1 MVAAGRRD
9 RGGGA
14 AAHSDRQALED
25 QAARGL
31 PQPHAPHCVSDSAPR
46 EVPRRADLD
55 LLRVLLCG
63 AVLLIHALMVHAED
77 PRYHV
82 KAPESW
88 WPATLLSHGL
98 RVGALAGFFALAGWG
113 SVGAL
118 RRRRAGRFLGNR
130 AARLFVP
137 LAAGLLIL
145 GPVIKYIELG
155 QGRDLRLAGFRLVE
169 PLAMPFGDFLPR
181 YLTRLS
187 LLTWSHLWFLAY
199 LLLLTVLL
207 LPVLAA
213 LARRAPLQRVP
224 SRAAIWLPGLGLGF
238 WLAVSGGY
246 WPALHNLVQDWA
258 NLGHFALCFLAGAVL
273 ASWPGL
279 EARLRAEAW
288 TLAGLFLAGLAG
300 LLLFG
305 PSPPGRIAVGIC
317 AWGAIGAGFGLVGRY
332 PPQPSAAL
340 RWLADATLPVFV
352 LHHLPLLAIA
362 VALLP
367 LGLPP
372 ALAIALTV
380 AGGATVALALHGFL
394 VLPQPALR
402 RLMGLP
408 SGPPALPDAALQT
421 SRL

>member
-1 MVAAGRRD
+1 MSDAA
-9 RGGGA
+9 
-14 AAHSDRQALED
+14 
-25 QAARGL
+25 
-31 PQPHAPHCVSDSAPR
+31 PP

-207 LPVLAA
+207 LPMLAA

-305 PSPPGRIAVGIC
+305 PSLPGRIAVGIC

-332 PPQPSAAL
+332 PPRPSAAL

-352 LHHLPLLAIA
+352 LHHLPLLAVA

>member
-1 MVAAGRRD
+1 MTD
-9 RGGGA
+9 
-14 AAHSDRQALED
+14 
-25 QAARGL
+25 
-31 PQPHAPHCVSDSAPR
+31 APPR
-46 EVPRRADLD
+46 ELPRRADLD

-82 KAPESW
+82 KAPQSW
-88 WPATLLSHGL
+88 WPATLLSDGL
-98 RVGALAGFFALAGWG
+98 RIGALAGFFALAGWG

-118 RRRRAGRFLGNR
+118 RRQRAGRFLRGR
-130 AARLFVP
+130 MARLFVP

-169 PLAMPFGDFLPR
+169 PLAMSFGDFLPR

-199 LLLLTVLL
+199 LLLLTLLL
-207 LPVLAA
+207 LPLLAA
-213 LARRAPLQRVP
+213 LARRTPLHRVP
-224 SRAAIWLPGLGLGF
+224 SRAAVWLPGLGLGL
-238 WLAVSGGY
+238 WLAVTGGY

-288 TLAGLFLAGLAG
+288 TLAGLSLAGLAG

-305 PSPPGRIAVGIC
+305 PSLPGRIAVGLC

-332 PPQPSAAL
+332 PPQPSMAL
-340 RWLADATLPVFV
+340 RWLSEATLPVFI

-362 VALLP
+362 VVLLP

-372 ALAIALTV
+372 ALTVALTAAGSASIALT
-380 AGGATVALALHGFL
+380 LHGFL

-402 RLMGLP
+402 RLLGMAPGPARLP
-408 SGPPALPDAALQT
+408 EEALLHT
-421 SRL
+421 GRMTL

>member
-1 MVAAGRRD
+1 MTDAAPTEVA
-9 RGGGA
+9 
-14 AAHSDRQALED
+14 
-25 QAARGL
+25 
-31 PQPHAPHCVSDSAPR
+31 
-46 EVPRRADLD
+46 RRADLD

-63 AVLLIHALMVHAED
+63 AVLLIHALMVYAED

-82 KAPESW
+82 KAAQSW
-88 WPATLLSHGL
+88 WVATLLSDGL
-98 RVGALAGFFALAGWG
+98 RIGALAGFFALAGWG

-118 RRRRAGRFLGNR
+118 RRQRAGRFLRGR
-130 AARLFVP
+130 VARLFVP

-169 PLAMPFGDFLPR
+169 PLAMSFGDFLPR
-181 YLTRLS
+181 YLTRLT
-187 LLTWSHLWFLAY
+187 LFTWSHLWFLAY

-207 LPVLAA
+207 LPLLAA
-213 LARRAPLQRVP
+213 LARRAPLHRVP
-224 SRAAIWLPGLGLGF
+224 SRAAVWLPGLGLGF

-279 EARLRAEAW
+279 EMRLRAEAW
-288 TLAGLFLAGLAG
+288 TLTGLFLAGLAG
-300 LLLFG
+300 LLCFG
-305 PSPPGRIAVGIC
+305 PSLPGRIAVGLC

-332 PPQPSAAL
+332 PPRPSAAL
-340 RWLADATLPVFV
+340 RWLSEATLPVFI

-367 LGLPP
+367 LELPP
-372 ALAIALTV
+372 ALTVALSA
-380 AGGATVALALHGFL
+380 AGGATIALVLHGFL

-402 RLMGLP
+402 RLLGMPPGLAR
-408 SGPPALPDAALQT
+408 PPEAAVLQT